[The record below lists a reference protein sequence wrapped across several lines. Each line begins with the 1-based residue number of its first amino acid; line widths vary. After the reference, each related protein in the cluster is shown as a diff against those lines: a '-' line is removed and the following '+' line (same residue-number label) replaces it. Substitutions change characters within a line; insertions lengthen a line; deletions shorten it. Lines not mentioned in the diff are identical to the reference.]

1 MAIAAHEPHTFSR
14 IYLEA
19 DPFEE
24 HLGSIALP
32 EIIYADHAPR
42 LYKHR
47 LASSAICTLK

>member
-1 MAIAAHEPHTFSR
+1 MAIAAHESNTFFR

-19 DPFEE
+19 DPLEE

-32 EIIYADHAPR
+32 EIINADHAPR

-47 LASSAICTLK
+47 LASRTICIL